1 VTLALEDIFIQQR
14 RSSEK
19 KSIRPPRQGW
29 NVYRVV
35 LLGDSH
41 PVRGAMFHAQTRL
54 TQRRCEISLIQHC
67 TPDGVRAVDT
77 IDFYKHSTPDGVDLA
92 VVFTA
97 AQGIIRF
104 KTNVVFEGIQST

>member
-19 KSIRPPRQGW
+19 KSIRPSRQGW

-41 PVRGAMFHAQTRL
+41 RVRGAMFHAQTRL
-54 TQRRCEISLIQHC
+54 TQRRSEIF
-67 TPDGVRAVDT
+67 PDTTLHPWRGAGCR
-77 IDFYKHSTPDGVDLA
+77 HHRLL
-92 VVFTA
+92 
-97 AQGIIRF
+97 
-104 KTNVVFEGIQST
+104 